1 VNVDAIL
8 RDKGNAV
15 VTIAP
20 NATIAEAVEVL
31 RKRSIGALVVS
42 ADGATPEGILS
53 ERDVVRGL
61 AREGVRLLER
71 RVEEVMTR
79 AVVTCGRHDS
89 LADLMALMT
98 ERRIRHLPVMHN
110 GRLAGLV
117 SIGDVVKNRLDEIES
132 EAQSLKTY
140 IAGAA

>member
-8 RDKGNAV
+8 RGKGDTV

-20 NATIAEAVEVL
+20 DATIAEAVSLL
-31 RKRSIGALVVS
+31 RMRSIGALVVS
-42 ADGATPEGILS
+42 GDGIAPEGMLS

-61 AREGVRLLER
+61 ARDGARLLQR
-71 RVEEVMTR
+71 RVEDIMTR

>member
-1 VNVDAIL
+1 MNVDAIL
-8 RDKGNAV
+8 RDKGDTV

-20 NATIAEAVEVL
+20 DATIAQAVSLL
-31 RKRSIGALVVS
+31 RVRRIGALVVS
-42 ADGATPEGILS
+42 GDGITPEGMLS
-53 ERDVVRGL
+53 ERDLVRGL
-61 AREGVRLLER
+61 AQDGALLLQR
-71 RVEEVMTR
+71 RVEEIMTR
-79 AVVTCGRHDS
+79 AVVTCGRNDS

-98 ERRIRHLPVMHN
+98 ERRIRHLPVMHS
-110 GRLAGLV
+110 GRLVGLV